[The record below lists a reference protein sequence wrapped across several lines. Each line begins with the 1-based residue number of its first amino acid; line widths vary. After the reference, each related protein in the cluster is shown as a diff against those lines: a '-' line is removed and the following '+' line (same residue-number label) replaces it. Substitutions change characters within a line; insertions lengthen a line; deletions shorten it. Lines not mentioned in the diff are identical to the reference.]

1 MVITLAPSDLDYAPL
16 KCKRCFYLKKK
27 EKLSPGGFP
36 PPVFSNFDVVQ
47 KDYFKKLNTKDLTN
61 DLPDGRFLQ
70 QNELP
75 GRIVSSELED
85 LKKRKF
91 ILGGTPDIVIKFND
105 NSYGILDFKTT
116 NLSDTKSANY
126 KYQLE
131 AYAQIFTYPG
141 MTKSKKTPK
150 LEPITHIGI
159 LQFFPKNI
167 SSHRENKANLEMQMS
182 YSPLKR
188 NVDNFYEHITFVMD
202 ILNSDQVPELTN
214 ECELCNFIKNS
225 SLLKN

>member
-1 MVITLAPSDLDYAPL
+1 MGITLAPSDLDYAPL

-116 NLSDTKSANY
+116 NLSDTKSDNY

-141 MTKSKKTPK
+141 AIKSGKTPK
-150 LEPITHIGI
+150 LQPITHLGI
-159 LQFFPKNI
+159 LQFFPKKI
-167 SSHRENKANLEMQMS
+167 LSHEEYNANLQMQMS

-188 NVDNFYEHITFVMD
+188 NVDDFYKHITFIID
-202 ILNSDQVPELTN
+202 ILNSDKIPNFTD
-214 ECELCNFIKNS
+214 ECEQCNFTKNS
-225 SLLKN
+225 LNYK